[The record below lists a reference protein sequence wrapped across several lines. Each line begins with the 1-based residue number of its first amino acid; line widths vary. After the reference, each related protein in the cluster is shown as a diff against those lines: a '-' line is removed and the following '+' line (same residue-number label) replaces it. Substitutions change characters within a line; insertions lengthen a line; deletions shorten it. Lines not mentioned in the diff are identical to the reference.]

1 MILRFRF
8 AIFYRILGYDYIED
22 NIAVTALDTQAVLLL
37 VLDGEN
43 IHQRLGGI
51 DRYSPERC
59 RRERHTETVGIIRS
73 GRLVHD
79 GFECLGH
86 LQFYGHRLHLEPF
99 RGEQRLDMRQPK
111 KCFVEVFGE
120 DTVKNPYASANYL
133 MNKPHVLA
141 HIKALLSSERFEM
154 ETMAVKLQVAETLKA
169 VMDETATSDY
179 TDRFGVPLSPAPLR
193 AVSVNAAKALM
204 DIFPIRHKE
213 ENRLRIEGSDGNV
226 IFNVIVPQN
235 PMTDGEKET

>member
-1 MILRFRF
+1 MS
-8 AIFYRILGYDYIED
+8 DK
-22 NIAVTALDTQAVLLL
+22 IANTQ
-37 VLDGEN
+37 
-43 IHQRLGGI
+43 
-51 DRYSPERC
+51 DRPE
-59 RRERHTETVGIIRS
+59 EKPLTEQ
-73 GRLVHD
+73 
-79 GFECLGH
+79 E
-86 LQFYGHRLHLEPF
+86 LQFCNLYVNGGLEYAG
-99 RGEQRLDMRQPK
+99 RPK

-133 MNKPHVLA
+133 MNK
-141 HIKALLSSERFEM
+141 
-154 ETMAVKLQVAETLKA
+154 
-169 VMDETATSDY
+169 
-179 TDRFGVPLSPAPLR
+179 PLR

>member
-1 MILRFRF
+1 MS
-8 AIFYRILGYDYIED
+8 DK
-22 NIAVTALDTQAVLLL
+22 IANTQ
-37 VLDGEN
+37 
-43 IHQRLGGI
+43 
-51 DRYSPERC
+51 DRPE
-59 RRERHTETVGIIRS
+59 EKPLTEQ
-73 GRLVHD
+73 
-79 GFECLGH
+79 E
-86 LQFYGHRLHLEPF
+86 LQFCNLYVNGGLEYAG
-99 RGEQRLDMRQPK
+99 RPK

-120 DTVKNPYASANYL
+120 DTVKN
-133 MNKPHVLA
+133 PHVLA

>member
-1 MILRFRF
+1 MS
-8 AIFYRILGYDYIED
+8 DK
-22 NIAVTALDTQAVLLL
+22 IANTQ
-37 VLDGEN
+37 
-43 IHQRLGGI
+43 
-51 DRYSPERC
+51 DRPE
-59 RRERHTETVGIIRS
+59 EKPLTEQ
-73 GRLVHD
+73 
-79 GFECLGH
+79 E
-86 LQFYGHRLHLEPF
+86 LQFCNLYVNGGLEYAG
-99 RGEQRLDMRQPK
+99 RPK

-154 ETMAVKLQVAETLKA
+154 KVHVLGVEKAARVYKNPKYETLKA